1 MSENQL
7 NDISTPGNVKLRGR
21 PQESLEAKASG
32 IWRYLLRAK
41 REHRDGVLKYSEE
54 DFDQRMSA
62 WREFEGIQPSDKEN
76 FGAAMNA
83 WVEAHLSHDSRT
95 KLLVALRR
103 KKNGKT
109 NRSLD
114 VHEHIASQISFMARD
129 SGKTISELL
138 TEMIGAYQAREKRE
152 SAAGKAFPDEK
163 PSKSLPKRSRMK

>member
-1 MSENQL
+1 MSKKTL
-7 NDISTPGNVKLRGR
+7 NDISTPGNEKIRGR

-41 REHRDGVLKYSEE
+41 REHRDGVLKYSDE
-54 DFDQRMSA
+54 DFEHKMSA
-62 WREFEGIQPSDKEN
+62 WREFDGIEPSDKEN
-76 FGAAMNA
+76 FGAVMNA

-114 VHEHIASQISFMARD
+114 VHEHIANQISYMARD
-129 SGKTISELL
+129 SGKTITELL
-138 TEMIGAYQAREKRE
+138 TEMIGTYQAKEKVK
-152 SAAGKAFPDEK
+152 SIAGKTLPTEK
-163 PSKSLPKRSRMK
+163 TSKFLPKRSRVK

>member
-1 MSENQL
+1 MSIKL
-7 NDISTPGNVKLRGR
+7 KNDISTPGNVKLRGR
-21 PQESLEAKASG
+21 PQESLEGKASG

-54 DFDQRMSA
+54 DFDQKRSA
-62 WREFEGIQPSDKEN
+62 WMEFEKIEPSDKEN

-114 VHEHIASQISFMARD
+114 VHEHIASQISYIARD
-129 SGKTISELL
+129 SGKTITELL
-138 TEMIGAYQAREKRE
+138 TEMIGTYQAREKVG
-152 SAAGKAFPDEK
+152 STAGKTFSPEK
-163 PSKSLPKRSRMK
+163 PSKSLPKRRPSK